1 MFHGTSIPVC
11 VMVLKKK
18 RNGDSGNVLFIDA
31 SKEYKAGK
39 NMNELTEEH
48 IDVIVKMYTERK
60 DVDKHA
66 KVVEIKEIIA
76 NDYNLNIPRY
86 VDSFEEEEQ
95 IDINAE
101 TRKLKELDAKAK
113 AVEEKLADYFRELG
127 LEV

>member
-11 VMVLKKK
+11 IMVLKKK

-101 TRKLKELDAKAK
+101 TRKLKELDSKAK

>member
-1 MFHGTSIPVC
+1 MFHGTTIPVC
-11 VMVLKKK
+11 IMVLKKD

-31 SKEYKAGK
+31 SKEYKDGK

-48 IDVIVKMYTERK
+48 IDAIVKMYTERK
-60 DVDKHA
+60 DVEKHA
-66 KVVEIKEIIA
+66 KVVEINDIIS
-76 NDYNLNIPRY
+76 NDFNLNIPRY

-101 TRKLKELDAKAK
+101 TRKLKKLDVKAK
-113 AVEEKLADYFRELG
+113 AVEEKLVDYFRELG